1 MSPRETAVPTGAGDG
16 DRAVVQARVD
26 LGVPAYAHPLDDPA
40 LWDRLAGASAHVRF
54 AVVNVHD
61 GPGAVLDEAYPDV
74 LRRLA
79 DARVRTVGY
88 VDTDYA
94 RRPAADCGADA
105 RAWVTRYGLHGVF
118 LDQVSQGFEDLEHY
132 SDVVLAVRAAG
143 APFVVLNPGTDCH
156 PAYADLAN
164 VVVVFEGPWQA
175 YTRWSPPP
183 WCLRLPA
190 ARFCH
195 LVHDVPAQAFADAPA
210 AAAARHAGTAFFSDG
225 RGANPW
231 DRLPP
236 ALVEA
241 VASAHPGA
249 APPPALAAPLWRP
262 RRYAAAH
269 EPVPRTPT
277 GLRARLRDIA
287 PRRPGRPASRT
298 APATA
303 PCDPAP
309 HGPSEQGDPR

>member
-1 MSPRETAVPTGAGDG
+1 MSARETAMAQTAV
-16 DRAVVQARVD
+16 DRVAAAQARVD
-26 LGVPAYAHPLDDPA
+26 LGVPAYAHPLVDPG
-40 LWDRLAGASAHVRF
+40 LWSRLADAAAHVRF

-61 GPGAVLDEAYPDV
+61 GPGAALDDAYPDV
-74 LRRLA
+74 LLRLA
-79 DARVRTVGY
+79 DARVRAVGY
-88 VDTDYA
+88 VDSDYA

-105 RAWVTRYGLHGVF
+105 RAWVTRYGVRGVF
-118 LDQVSQGFEDLEHY
+118 LDQVSQGFDDLEHY

-164 VVVVFEGPWQA
+164 VVVVFEGPWER
-175 YTRWSPPP
+175 YTRWSPPD
-183 WCLRLPA
+183 WCLRLPS

-195 LVHDVPAQAFADAPA
+195 LVHDVPADALAGAPA

-241 VASAHPGA
+241 VASAHPQVAPAPSSA
-249 APPPALAAPLWRP
+249 APVWRP
-262 RRYAAAH
+262 RRYATADEA
-269 EPVPRTPT
+269 VPRTPT
-277 GLRARLRDIA
+277 GLRARLLRLDLH
-287 PRRPGRPASRT
+287 RPGRPARLQ
-298 APATA
+298 APPA
-303 PCDPAP
+303 PHEPRVP